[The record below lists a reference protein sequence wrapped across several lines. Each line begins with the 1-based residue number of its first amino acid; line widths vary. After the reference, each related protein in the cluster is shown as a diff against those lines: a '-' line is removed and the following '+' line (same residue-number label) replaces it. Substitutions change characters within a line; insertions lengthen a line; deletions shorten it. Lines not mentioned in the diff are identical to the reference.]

1 MIVPFY
7 AYLNITYAVVG
18 AASDV
23 TLLILCTLALALGP
37 SKADTQLSPVG

>member
-23 TLLILCTLALALGP
+23 LLLILCTLALALGP
-37 SKADTQLSPVG
+37 S